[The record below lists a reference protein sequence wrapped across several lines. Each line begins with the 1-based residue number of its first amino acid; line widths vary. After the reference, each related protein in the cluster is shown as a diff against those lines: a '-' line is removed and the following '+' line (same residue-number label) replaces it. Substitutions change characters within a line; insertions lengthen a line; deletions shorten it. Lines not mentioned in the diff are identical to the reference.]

1 MIRPLHAKVI
11 DQACAA
17 LEIDATALLPLLQ
30 RWGRVQRLDDLKAG
44 GYHRLVDHLI
54 LQGFRTRHRP
64 ILAADTRDMIG
75 KAYAARGFSKFILDT
90 DLRRQGVTD
99 MRDLDGQRLLDL
111 MALMEVRHIDIERF
125 RSERRTIKPGQLK
138 TLGMARK
145 VTEISDFN
153 YYHLIQRYG
162 GVNSASDLDDRGYEL
177 TLLCLEGLGF
187 SNPALDRTDLSLAD
201 RPGFAS
207 PRQVALVQALWAE
220 WAGNADAAA
229 LNAWLE
235 RYYRVSALRF
245 LSAANASK
253 AVTAL
258 KAMKS
263 RAAEP
268 SKVTA

>member
-1 MIRPLHAKVI
+1 MIRALHLKVVE
-11 DQACAA
+11 QACATLA
-17 LEIDATALLPLLQ
+17 IDTAARHGLLQ
-30 RWGRVQRLDDLKAG
+30 RWGRVQRLEDLKVG
-44 GYHRLVDHLI
+44 GYQRLVDHFI

-64 ILAADTRDMIG
+64 ILSADTRDLIG
-75 KAYAARGFSKFILDT
+75 KAYSDRGLSKFVLDT
-90 DLRRQGVTD
+90 DLRRQGVAD
-99 MRDLDGQRLLDL
+99 IRDLDGQCLLDL
-111 MALMEVRHIDIERF
+111 MALMEVRGIDIERF
-125 RSERRTIKPGQLK
+125 KAERRTIKPGQLK

-145 VTEISDFN
+145 VTEISDFS
-153 YYHLIQRYG
+153 YYRLIQRYS

-177 TLLCLEGLGF
+177 SILCLEGMGF
-187 SNPALDRTDLSLAD
+187 STPGLDTTDPGLAG

-207 PRQVALVQALWAE
+207 PRQVALVQTLWAE
-220 WAGNADAAA
+220 WAGNTDAAA

-253 AVTAL
+253 AITAL

-263 RAAEP
+263 RATEP